1 MKRIVIGSR
10 GSRLAIT
17 QTQSIVQLLTK
28 FHPDL
33 QIEIEIIKTSGDQIT
48 DTPLSRFPGDSKGL
62 FVKEIEEALIDGRI
76 DLAVH
81 SLKDL
86 PSTLP
91 EGLTLAA
98 FPRREDPRDAF
109 IGRNR
114 ITSLDELPAN
124 ARIGTGS
131 LRRKV
136 QLLNLRPDLI
146 VEDIRGNVDTR
157 LRKLSQQGLD
167 GIILARAGLIRMGL
181 EDTPAFVFSTEEMI
195 PAVGQGV
202 LALEIREDDSA
213 MAQLVAPLNDS
224 ETGLCAASER
234 LFLHHMGGGCR
245 VPMGAFASLQEQ
257 TLRFDS
263 FVADPSTRRF
273 AKFSG
278 VKAASQSDELVEEAV
293 RSLESQGAKEILQA
307 LHSGTQ

>member
-10 GSRLAIT
+10 GSQLAIT
-17 QTQSIVQLLTK
+17 QTQSIVRMLTNL
-28 FHPDL
+28 HSDL
-33 QIEIEIIKTSGDQIT
+33 KIEIEIIKTSGDQIT
-48 DTPLSRFPGDSKGL
+48 DTPLSRFTGDSKGL

-86 PSTLP
+86 PSALP
-91 EGLTLAA
+91 EGLSLAA

-114 ITSLDELPAN
+114 ISSLEELPAD

-136 QLLNLRPDLI
+136 QLLNLRPDLA

-167 GIILARAGLIRMGL
+167 GIILAQAGLIRMGL
-181 EDTPAFVFSTEEMI
+181 KNTATFVFSTEEMI

-213 MAQLVAPLNDS
+213 MARLLAPLNHS
-224 ETGLCAASER
+224 ETDLCAACER
-234 LFLHHMGGGCR
+234 LFLRRMGGGCQ
-245 VPMGAFASLQEQ
+245 VPMGAFASLQEKS
-257 TLRFDS
+257 LRFDA
-263 FVADPSTRRF
+263 FVADPSSGRF
-273 AKFSG
+273 VKFSG
-278 VKAASQSDELVEEAV
+278 VKAAAQAEALVEEAV
-293 RSLESQGAKEILQA
+293 ESLDREGAKEILQT
-307 LHSGTQ
+307 LHSGTR